1 MTDGY
6 KNAKGE
12 AMAIMKNF
20 FIFRENIH
28 DIRNFQMIANDS
40 KNTVRYGLETTCYR
54 TPQLWASLP
63 EKYKHQNSVGKFKET
78 IKTWKCE
85 TCICRLCRTYEQN
98 LGVI

>member
-54 TPQLWASLP
+54 TP
-63 EKYKHQNSVGKFKET
+63 
-78 IKTWKCE
+78 
-85 TCICRLCRTYEQN
+85 
-98 LGVI
+98 